1 MRKTY
6 QSIWIELPYAVIQIT
21 DVRMTEGMN
30 CHACLQVTAICEDDR
45 ESDVLNQPAEREK
58 IQAGHMEEGREK
70 TPFFTGRIQEVSL
83 MYEKGQLILK
93 LTAAS
98 MTQEWDIVRRSRT
111 FQNTDASYED
121 VIRQVLSAYPG
132 ASWISSVGTK
142 RKIPGFLLQYE
153 ETDWEFLCRLASHF
167 EAFLLEEP
175 AGETGQIYFG
185 IPEQNRGGQV
195 DSNCYQIS
203 QNLETYRQYAENV
216 AQGMMLQDNLD
227 WLVSG
232 RSAYKPGETVLW
244 NRVSCQVVHAAMQT
258 EGAEI
263 RYIHGLKRT
272 QGVKAGYYGNRKISG
287 LSLPAVIKERN
298 GNRLRVHFS
307 IDPEYRPGN
316 NHYFTYAIETT
327 SWYCLPE
334 PGSTVHIYFQNQ
346 DETTGIAVQAMRQG
360 SEASAA
366 SVSARGA
373 VEDKSFSTSDGKAM
387 QFTGTGISFSSVSDA
402 SCFTVSKDGTL
413 NMEAADI
420 VFSAQT
426 ELNIGKGMI
435 RIGKEVKEIIPEDT
449 VIQSETGTVGLG
461 ILDVTDE
468 EVTMKEDRGILIDE
482 NSDVWLIASGTLF
495 YEPEQMKPPGVRY
508 SDTEMRE
515 EDAAQREAHNA
526 EVFAVREKESRGKI
540 GVGKV
545 VAGLGALCVIGAAT
559 VLTGGVALVALGAG
573 ITATACGTAL
583 EMEGRRDLAKMESGD
598 FSQSCNF
605 VRDGLLGGNQELY
618 ETVMYGSVMI
628 GLGALLSP
636 LAKVLP
642 DLLKTLGI
650 MGLKSY
656 GILAAGQALTA
667 GSLAAGTMYLQDV
680 SDGYVDAGWQEY
692 GTTFGVSAAV
702 AGIGFALGTAAAAA
716 GSKSELVTGILAKSG
731 KFAPALII
739 GGETIIDVA
748 VDKGTSVVFDREFDL
763 KMSLLT
769 SLASNIA
776 FSIDPVNMATGGFC
790 LTATDLLLPDLMEE
804 HFRLQRIYNSVIPCA
819 GGLGKNWMLGL
830 ESRLFLREE
839 EGLIDAV
846 CTDGHAERFRLEDG
860 KWISRRQGDARY
872 QLKEAETGDGFVLLY
887 IPEHKR
893 YDYDSMGRL
902 LSIRGKGLTKLSI
915 RYQEAQISQVVT
927 SSGYVLDFRY
937 EGDRIAEI
945 RDEAGRTL
953 RYRYENG
960 RLTAVSHVD
969 EGVTTYHYDE
979 KGHITQVVDQNGHA
993 YVRNEYDDSGRVTAQ
1008 YYPDGT
1014 KSILTFDPRK
1024 RENTVYIEG
1033 LERTE
1038 RYWYNKDHLVTHT
1051 YHDDGTL
1058 EETGYDQWSNRI
1070 FEKDRNGNVTR
1081 RLYDGLGRLL
1091 KETLPSGQTW
1101 EYRYGDGAEL
1111 LEKRADTGEV
1121 FRYTYDE
1128 YGFVIE
1134 ESEKIREG
1142 AWRQR
1147 QYRRDSR
1154 GRVLSM
1160 TDSLGRVT
1168 RYDYDSPDRHFLPEP
1183 SCVEDASGG
1192 QTVYEYDIL
1201 GRRTAV
1207 RTDMGTAEIRY
1218 NRQNYPTCIR
1228 DGNGI
1233 EQYRTYDKMGN
1244 LTALFPPAQG
1254 TDGPCWTYRYDFF
1267 DRLVETRDP
1276 MGNIWKKERNL
1287 SGDILCE
1294 QMPDG
1299 REIRYEYDADSR
1311 KIRTVYADGSTE
1323 RCFYDGNG
1331 NLIKK
1336 VRPENYAAET
1346 DDGIGVT
1353 YVYDSM
1359 NRLVQVTD
1367 EDGQIQHTF
1376 HYSASGRL
1384 EEESDGAGYATLYMY
1399 DLTGNRTGMWEPVEM
1414 SDGGEVLYR
1423 VTLYEYDSESNKIR
1437 EKRGLDKVR
1446 AGQNPLRTHELRF
1459 TYDARNRLTMVEDP
1473 QGSRAEYR
1481 YNSLN
1486 QKTYE
1491 SFRISEHVER
1501 VIRYEYDAVGNLIRR
1516 SEGIEERFRKPG
1528 GSSRMVWSVTRYEY
1542 DPAGNCIYMVSP
1554 KGHERTWQYDI
1565 LDRVTE
1571 EKEEDQAG
1579 GIHRTVQYE
1588 YDPAGNLLV
1597 RRDCSLDRP
1606 TERRFDYDG
1615 KDRLIRLT
1623 DESGAVTRLFYD
1635 RNDRITKAVRPQQY
1649 DAAQDDG
1656 AGFHYIYDCRD
1667 RVTRI
1672 TGPDGNI
1679 LQEHAYDRSGN
1690 IQSQLDAQL
1699 VHTEY
1704 EHSLSGDLRA
1714 VYRGRRNAQERRA
1727 AQRLE
1732 HDAWGNVTGATD
1744 GNGNRTD
1751 FVLDGWGRILEIHT
1765 PEGGVEHYTYD
1776 YAGNIT
1782 STTDANGNTI
1792 IYRYNSFG
1800 QVCEIRDPEG
1810 HSEYFYCDEEGRQE
1824 THVDRNGN
1832 TEHTHY
1838 NMDGSLFYRRC
1849 EDRNGK
1855 HPVVSQYRY
1864 RPDGRLRE
1872 AIGGGITYQ
1881 YAYMENGLLES
1892 KSADGIPLLEYAY
1905 DRNRN
1910 LSGLTDCTGRTVCY
1924 AHDALNRLMQITE
1937 GPEHVLASY
1946 HYHKNGPLQTLCYG
1960 NGLQTEYHYQ
1970 EDGSPAGLVTMT
1982 AQGNVLLNLRYAYDG
1997 NGNCTEKSGEPY
2009 QNIYTYDRMNRL
2021 TRSIQDGKGV
2031 RYAYD
2036 PAGNRLK
2043 KETGQETETYRYNAK
2058 NQLTERHTREGV
2070 IRYRYDLQGNLLEEQ
2085 GETRRRQYAY
2095 DAAGRQI
2102 SVAVSESAHGADRA
2116 GRPDRAEGTDRAEAS
2131 GSAGHAWKQRFSQLN
2146 RYDGENL
2153 RYETEE
2159 NGKVIRFLFDRGEL
2173 AEERR
2178 EDAQIRYIRGYDPL
2192 LLIQD
2197 GEEQSRF
2204 SFVQDETGSTLFL
2217 LDEAYEIRKSYHYD
2231 PFGDILQETGD
2242 VPNRL
2247 TYTGQMYDGTAGQ
2260 YYLRARFYNPVVG
2273 RFLQEDTYRGDG
2285 MNLYAY
2291 CANNPV
2297 MYYDPS
2303 GYVRLCPGGKTNPT
2317 NNDSSRKIPGQPG
2330 VVTGGS
2336 SQELGE
2342 NMFEEMGLPRDTK
2355 RSGYQAQHII
2365 PVEAKDHP
2373 VIKKIGMDLDDASN
2387 GIFLRVRDDGTSTMT
2402 RHQGRHTPYNK
2413 VITEKL
2419 NQMDLSLSVSEL
2431 DAQVYQLREA
2441 SRAMLE
2447 SGIPIYP
2454 IDNEPRIP
2462 KLKNASNKIFGVKRG
2477 VRTMNL
2483 IERWLSRYGG

>member
-30 CHACLQVTAICEDDR
+30 CHACLRITAICEDDKQN
-45 ESDVLNQPAEREK
+45 DVLNQPAEGEK
-58 IQAGHMEEGREK
+58 IQAGHIEECREK
-70 TPFFTGRIQEVSL
+70 APFFTGRIQEVSFT
-83 MYEKGQLILK
+83 YEKGQPVLK
-93 LTAAS
+93 LTAVS
-98 MTQEWDIVRRSRT
+98 MTQEWDIIRRSRT
-111 FQNTDASYED
+111 FQNTDATYED
-121 VIRQVLSAYPG
+121 VIQQVLSAYAG
-132 ASWISSVGTK
+132 ASWISSVNTK
-142 RKIPGFLLQYE
+142 VRIPGFLLQYE

-167 EAFLLEEP
+167 ETFLLEEP
-175 AGETGQIYFG
+175 AGEAGQIYFG
-185 IPEQNRGGQV
+185 IPELNRGSQV
-195 DSNCYQIS
+195 DSNCYRIS
-203 QNLETYRQYAENV
+203 QNMEKYQQYAENV
-216 AQGMMLQDNLD
+216 AQGIMQQDNLD
-227 WLVSG
+227 WLVSS
-232 RSAYKPGETVLW
+232 RNAYKLGETVIW
-244 NRVSCQVVHAAMQT
+244 KYVSCQITHAIMQV

-263 RYIHGLKRT
+263 LYYYGLERC
-272 QGVKAGYYGNRKISG
+272 QGVKARYYGNRKISG
-287 LSLPAVIKERN
+287 ISLPAVIKERN
-298 GNRLRVHFS
+298 GNRLRVHFA
-307 IDPEYRPGN
+307 IDPEYKSGN

-346 DETTGIAVQAMRQG
+346 YETTGIAVQAMRPG
-360 SEASAA
+360 GAAAAA
-366 SVSARGA
+366 SVSASGA

-402 SCFTVSKDGTL
+402 SCFTVSKDGTV

-426 ELNIGKGMI
+426 ELNVGKGMI
-435 RIGKEVKEIIPEDT
+435 RIGKEVKEVIPRDT
-449 VIQSETGTVGLG
+449 VIQSETGAVGLG
-461 ILDVTDE
+461 ILEVTDE

-482 NSDVWLIASGTLF
+482 NADIWLIASGTLF
-495 YEPEQMKPPGVRY
+495 YEPEQLDPPGIRY
-508 SDTEMRE
+508 SDAEMKA
-515 EDAAQREAHNA
+515 EDAAQRDAHNA
-526 EVFAVREKESRGKI
+526 EVFAVREKESTGKI
-540 GVGKV
+540 RVGKI
-545 VAGLGALCVIGAAT
+545 VAGLGAICVIGAAT
-559 VLTGGVALVALGAG
+559 VLSGGVALVALGGGVVAG
-573 ITATACGTAL
+573 LCGTAL
-583 EMEGRRDLAKMESGD
+583 EWEGRHDLAKMESGD
-598 FSQSCNF
+598 FSQSFNF
-605 VRDGLLGGNQELY
+605 VRDGVLGGNQELY

-642 DLLKTLGI
+642 VLLKGLGVT
-650 MGLKSY
+650 GLKSY
-656 GILAAGQALTA
+656 GILAAGQVLTA
-667 GSLAAGTMYLQDV
+667 GSMAAGTMYLQDV
-680 SDGYVDAGWQEY
+680 SDGYVDASWQEY
-692 GTTFGVSAAV
+692 GATFGVSGAV
-702 AGIGFALGTAAAAA
+702 AGIGFALGTAVAAV
-716 GSKSELVTGILAKSG
+716 GSKSKLVTGLLEKSG

-739 GGETIIDVA
+739 GGETFIDVA
-748 VDKGTSVVFDREFDL
+748 VDKGSSVVFDREFDL

-790 LTATDLLLPDLMEE
+790 LTATDLLLPDLMDE
-804 HFRLQRIYNSVIPCA
+804 HFHLQRIYNSVIPCA
-819 GGLGKNWMLGL
+819 GALGKNWMLGL
-830 ESRLFLREE
+830 ESRLFIREE
-839 EGLIDAV
+839 EGLIDV
-846 CTDGHAERFRLEDG
+846 ICMDGHAERFRLEEG
-860 KWISRRQGDARY
+860 KWISRRQGDSRY
-872 QLKEAETGDGFVLLY
+872 QLQEADMGEGFVLLY

-902 LSIRGKGLTKLSI
+902 LSVRGKGLTKLTV
-915 RYQEAQISQVVT
+915 RYQETQISQVET
-927 SSGYVLDFRY
+927 SSGYVLDFQY

-945 RDEAGRTL
+945 RDEAGRVL
-953 RYRYENG
+953 RYRYENN

-979 KGHITQVVDQNGHA
+979 KGHITQVIDQNGHA
-993 YVRNEYDDSGRVTAQ
+993 YVRNEYDDGGRVVAQ
-1008 YYPDGT
+1008 HYPDGT
-1014 KSILTFDPRK
+1014 KSILTYDPEK
-1024 RENTVYIEG
+1024 RENTVHIEG
-1033 LERTE
+1033 LGRTE
-1038 RYWYNKDHLVTHT
+1038 RYRYNKDHLVTHT
-1051 YHDDGTL
+1051 YHDDGTR
-1058 EETGYDQWSNRI
+1058 EETGYDQWTNRI
-1070 FEKDRNGNVTR
+1070 CEKDRNGNITR

-1091 KETLPSGQTW
+1091 KEILPSGQTW
-1101 EYRYGDGAEL
+1101 EYRYGGGAEL
-1111 LEKRADTGEV
+1111 LEKRADTGEE
-1121 FRYTYDE
+1121 FHYAYDE
-1128 YGFVIE
+1128 HGFVIE

-1142 AWRQR
+1142 AWKQR
-1147 QYRRDSR
+1147 QYQRDPY
-1154 GRVLSM
+1154 GRTISM
-1160 TDSLGRVT
+1160 TDSLGHVT
-1168 RYDYDSPDRHFLPEP
+1168 RYHYDSLDGHLLPAP
-1183 SCVEDASGG
+1183 SCVEDALGG
-1192 QTVYEYDIL
+1192 QTVYEYDVL
-1201 GRRTAV
+1201 GRRTCI

-1218 NRQNYPTCIR
+1218 NRQNYPTCVR
-1228 DGNGI
+1228 DGNDN

-1254 TDGPCWTYRYDFF
+1254 MDGPCWTYRYDFF
-1267 DRLVETRDP
+1267 DRLIETRDP
-1276 MGNIWKKERNL
+1276 MGNIWKKERNVA
-1287 SGDILCE
+1287 GDILCE

-1299 REIRYEYDADSR
+1299 REIRYQYDTDSR
-1311 KIRTVYADGSTE
+1311 RIRTIYADGSVE

-1336 VRPENYAAET
+1336 VRPENYVAET
-1346 DDGIGVT
+1346 DDGIGIT

-1367 EDGQIQHTF
+1367 EDGQVQHTF
-1376 HYSASGRL
+1376 RYNASDRL
-1384 EEESDGAGYATLYMY
+1384 EEEADSAGHATFYTY

-1446 AGQNPLRTHELRF
+1446 AGQIPVRTHELRF

-1473 QGSRAEYR
+1473 SGARAEYR

-1528 GSSRMVWSVTRYEY
+1528 SSSRMVWSVTRYEY
-1542 DPAGNCIYMVSP
+1542 DPAGNCIHMISP
-1554 KGHERTWQYDI
+1554 KGYERTWQYDI
-1565 LDRVTE
+1565 LDRITE
-1571 EKEEDQAG
+1571 EKEEDKAG
-1579 GIHRTVQYE
+1579 GIHRTIQYE

-1606 TERRFDYDG
+1606 TERQFDYDG

-1635 RNDRITKAVRPQQY
+1635 RNDRIAKAVRPQQY
-1649 DAAQDDG
+1649 DAVRDDG
-1656 AGFHYIYDCRD
+1656 AGFRYTYDCRD

-1672 TGPDGNI
+1672 TGPDGTV
-1679 LQEHAYDRSGN
+1679 LQEQAYDRSGN
-1690 IQSQLDAQL
+1690 IRSQLDAQS

-1704 EHSLSGDLRA
+1704 EHSLSGDLLA
-1714 VYRGRRNAQERRA
+1714 VYRGRHNAQKRRA
-1727 AQRLE
+1727 VQRLDY
-1732 HDAWGNVTGATD
+1732 DAWGNVTGATD

-1776 YAGNIT
+1776 CAGNIT
-1782 STTDANGNTI
+1782 GATDANGNTI
-1792 IYRYNSFG
+1792 TYRYNSFG
-1800 QVCEIRDPEG
+1800 QVWEIRDPEG

-1872 AIGGGITYQ
+1872 ASGGGITYQ
-1881 YAYMENGLLES
+1881 YTYTENGLLES
-1892 KSADGIPLLEYAY
+1892 KSASGKSLLEYTY

-1910 LSGLTDCTGRTVCY
+1910 LSGLTDRTGRTIHY
-1924 AHDALNRLMQITE
+1924 RYDALDRLTQVTE

-1946 HYHKNGPLQTLCYG
+1946 HYHKGGPLQTLRYG

-2009 QNIYTYDRMNRL
+2009 QNTYTYDRMNRL
-2021 TRSIQDGKGV
+2021 TGSIQDGKGV

-2043 KETGQETETYRYNAK
+2043 KETGQETETYHYNAK
-2058 NQLTERHTREGV
+2058 NQLIERHTREGV
-2070 IRYRYDLQGNLLEEQ
+2070 IRYNYDPQGNLLEEQ
-2085 GETRRRQYAY
+2085 GETRRKQYAY

-2102 SVAVSESAHGADRA
+2102 SVAVSGSAHGADRT
-2116 GRPDRAEGTDRAEAS
+2116 GRTDRAEGINRAEAS
-2131 GSAGHAWKQRFSQLN
+2131 GSAGHAWKQHFSQLN

-2204 SFVQDETGSTLFL
+2204 SFVQDEMGSTLFL
-2217 LDEAYEIRKSYHYD
+2217 LDETHEIRKSYRYD
-2231 PFGDILQETGD
+2231 AFGSVLQETGD
-2242 VPNRL
+2242 VSNRL
-2247 TYTGQMYDGTAGQ
+2247 TYTGQIYDGAAGQ

-2273 RFLQEDTYRGDG
+2273 KFLQEDVYRGDG
-2285 MNLYAY
+2285 LNLYAY

-2303 GYVRLCPGGKTNPT
+2303 GYIGICSQKKLDTYKKDNPLE
-2317 NNDSSRKIPGQPG
+2317 D
-2330 VVTGGS
+2330 
-2336 SQELGE
+2336 E
-2342 NMFEEMGLPRDTK
+2342 NLKAIYDK
-2355 RSGYQAQHII
+2355 W
-2365 PVEAKDHP
+2365 
-2373 VIKKIGMDLDDASN
+2373 IK
-2387 GIFLRVRDDGTSTMT
+2387 
-2402 RHQGRHTPYNK
+2402 
-2413 VITEKL
+2413 
-2419 NQMDLSLSVSEL
+2419 
-2431 DAQVYQLREA
+2431 
-2441 SRAMLE
+2441 
-2447 SGIPIYP
+2447 SGIS
-2454 IDNEPRIP
+2454 EEEA
-2462 KLKNASNKIFGVKRG
+2462 LKY
-2477 VRTMNL
+2477 L
-2483 IERWLSRYGG
+2483 